1 MEKVESSSSED
12 AKETNVLLSFVD
24 KLDFNIL
31 SKTPSLM
38 Q

>member
-1 MEKVESSSSED
+1 
-12 AKETNVLLSFVD
+12 LLSFVD